1 MIIGENTIN
10 YNTLRSYSHD
20 LNGLVS
26 YVRSMIP
33 IWAIH
38 IPHIEDN
45 QRYYVALHLRKV
57 LSIPYKLRKEMVE
70 TLVDGIHIS
79 GSVSG
84 FVTIHDIISM
94 CDRDK
99 LLEALLDEDDRGD
112 LS

>member
-10 YNTLRSYSHD
+10 YDALRSYSH
-20 LNGLVS
+20 NPEGLVT
-26 YVRSMIP
+26 YVRNLIP
-33 IWAIH
+33 LWAIH

-70 TLVDGIHIS
+70 TLVAGIHIA

-84 FVTIHDIISM
+84 FVTIHDIVSA

-112 LS
+112 NT